1 MAPPEHLAAWCCE
14 IIKKGE
20 GWVNFKTMKGSKT
33 RR

>member
-1 MAPPEHLAAWCCE
+1 VLLYN
-14 IIKKGE
+14 KTGG